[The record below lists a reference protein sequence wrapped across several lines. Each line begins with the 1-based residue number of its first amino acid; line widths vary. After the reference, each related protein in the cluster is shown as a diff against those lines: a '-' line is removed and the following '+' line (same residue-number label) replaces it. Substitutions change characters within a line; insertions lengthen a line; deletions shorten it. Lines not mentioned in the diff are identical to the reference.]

1 MTAVIH
7 SALTALAAA
16 IVLSLGTA
24 ASPGTGSSMP
34 REQPEPDQAAEFV
47 DIGQS
52 DRLDIDTVDSYV
64 ESYLD
69 RHGLSSAEVA
79 IVKDGEIV
87 HTGAY
92 GESHGEETTTQTP
105 MATGSV
111 GKHVTSFAL
120 LQLVDAGKVGL
131 DDPVVEH
138 LPEFELADDRYTDIT
153 IRQLL
158 SHTSGLPSPL
168 IVEPASDLRE
178 GVARLKGWELKAK
191 PGKQHSYSNMNYH
204 VVARLIET
212 VAEVPFA
219 TYLED
224 HLFEPLSMDDTRSVD
239 TSRADDPGLQHG
251 HVTAYG
257 TTWPLRETDQ
267 LLAGAG
273 GIVTT
278 AEDQARW
285 LAMLTNDGAAPD
297 GQQLLSPEL
306 LDEAQSPQAGTD
318 GEGLGWHLS
327 GEGVDP
333 PRVGHSGSTSRYSAQ
348 VDTVPGSGYGV
359 AVMLDSFT
367 PTVEHN
373 YALASGVIDVT
384 EGKTPDPGVP
394 VATLIDIGLA
404 LATLVV
410 ATLTVFGLRHAGR
423 WSTRRTA
430 WPGWRFGLRL
440 LPQTTGPVLAVV
452 VLFVVPSLEG
462 NATTPVD
469 MLGFWPAAMVLI
481 GVLGVSG
488 ASLILTRAVH
498 RARSPERRA
507 LNPHRKGST
516 S

>member
-1 MTAVIH
+1 MTAIIR
-7 SALTALAAA
+7 SALTGLAAA
-16 IVLSLGTA
+16 IVLSLGSA
-24 ASPGTGSSMP
+24 ASPASGSSTP
-34 REQPEPDQAAEFV
+34 REQLEPPDQAVEFV
-47 DIGQS
+47 DSGHS
-52 DRLDIDTVDSYV
+52 DRLDTDAVDSYV
-64 ESYLD
+64 DSYLD

-92 GESHGEETTTQTP
+92 GESHGEQTTTQTP

-120 LQLVDAGKVGL
+120 LQLVDAGKVSL

-178 GVARLKGWELKAK
+178 GVERLKGWELQTK
-191 PGKQHSYSNMNYH
+191 PGEQYSYSNMNYH

-219 TYLED
+219 TYLDD
-224 HLFEPLSMDDTRSVD
+224 HLFEPLGMDDTRSVD
-239 TSRADDPGLQHG
+239 TSRDDDPGLQHG

-278 AEDQARW
+278 AEDQAHW

-306 LDEAQSPQAGTD
+306 LDEAQSPQAGAD

-359 AVMLDSFT
+359 AVMLNSFT

-373 YALASGVIDVT
+373 YALASGIIDVT

-410 ATLTVFGLRHAGR
+410 ATLTVFGLRRAGL
-423 WSTRRTA
+423 WSTRRAA
-430 WPGWRFGLRL
+430 WSGWRFGLRL
-440 LPQTTGPVLAVV
+440 LPQAIGPALAVG
-452 VLFVVPSLEG
+452 VLFVVPSLER

-469 MLGFWPAAMVLI
+469 MFGFWPAAMVLV

-498 RARSPERRA
+498 RARPPERRA
-507 LNPHRKGST
+507 AGIR
-516 S
+516 